1 MQSAW
6 SPRAG
11 EAEAGP
17 PELRTGSCGQHPR
30 EPPPRRPQG
39 LPGEAAA
46 EASLRLSAQGPRRCK
61 SHVSK
66 GGGPPL
72 PGARRPEVPPP
83 ALRAE
88 PRAGAVTAS
97 QPAEAGGSGVF
108 AAAGKRHHGFPCAA
122 RGVNPGSF
130 PQDEAPGLSSPQST
144 LLAFKVG
151 KAPTKHPSNEDSHR
165 PGCSKRSFPLSTP
178 SRCQALTGH
187 TLRLAGP
194 LPAAPGRDPASLS
207 SRPLVL
213 DTDPVTLSYSPPLH
227 RPCLETWALGPLSDR
242 SSGPAGDSHSPLQT
256 QEVGRESPAPA
267 PARRDR
273 RYWSSSSCNS
283 ACFVRNAGRSDG
295 ITDSTAMSLSK
306 LRELVMDR
314 EAWRAAVQG
323 VTGSRTQL
331 SD

>member
-1 MQSAW
+1 MAAAWRRAVSLVPAGRGGRGRASRAPDRQLRSA
-6 SPRAG
+6 SQGAPAPPPS
-11 EAEAGP
+11 GP
-17 PELRTGSCGQHPR
+17 PGRGGRGGVPAAFCSGPQTLQVAR
-30 EPPPRRPQG
+30 EQGWRPAPPR
-39 LPGEAAA
+39 
-46 EASLRLSAQGPRRCK
+46 
-61 SHVSK
+61 
-66 GGGPPL
+66 
-72 PGARRPEVPPP
+72 ARRPEVPPP

-108 AAAGKRHHGFPCAA
+108 AAAGKRHRGFPCAA

-227 RPCLETWALGPLSDR
+227 RPCLETWARGPLSDR

-283 ACFVRNAGRSDG
+283 AC
-295 ITDSTAMSLSK
+295 LK
-306 LRELVMDR
+306 
-314 EAWRAAVQG
+314 
-323 VTGSRTQL
+323 
-331 SD
+331 